1 MSVTVATSTIGQ
13 LPVDDLAKVLTY
25 DGDFVETMTVV
36 YQGVTYVKTYT
47 NDGTNITAISV
58 WEAQP

>member
-1 MSVTVATSTIGQ
+1 MSITVATNTIPQ
-13 LPVDDLAKVLTY
+13 LPIDDLAKVLTY
-25 DGDFVETMTVV
+25 DGDFIATMSVV

-47 NDGTNITAISV
+47 NDGTNITDISV

>member
-25 DGDFVETMTVV
+25 DGDFIATMSVV
-36 YQGVTYVKTYT
+36 FNGVTYTKTYT
-47 NDGTNITAISV
+47 NDGTNITDISV
-58 WEAQP
+58 WEAQ

>member
-25 DGDFVETMTVV
+25 NGNFIATMSVV
-36 YQGVTYVKTYT
+36 FNGVTYTKTYT
-47 NDGTNITAISV
+47 NDGTNITDISV
-58 WEAQP
+58 WEAQ

>member
-25 DGDFVETMTVV
+25 DGDFIETMSVV
-36 YQGVTYVKTYT
+36 FNGVTYTKTYT
-47 NDGTNITAISV
+47 NDGTNITDISV